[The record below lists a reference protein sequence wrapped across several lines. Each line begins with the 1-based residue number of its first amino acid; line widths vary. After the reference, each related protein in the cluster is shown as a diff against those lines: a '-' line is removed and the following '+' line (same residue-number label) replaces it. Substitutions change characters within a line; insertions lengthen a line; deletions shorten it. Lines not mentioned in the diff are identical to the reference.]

1 MASSQESQ
9 QVLNEL
15 TLEEKI
21 TELQK
26 AFIQDLPPMKSYPIK
41 KLIDYANILKNIKI
55 PVKIPVKIPK
65 KSDDKSKYTDY
76 INELYNCIQ
85 ELRR

>member
-41 KLIDYANILKNIKI
+41 KLIDYANTLKNIKI
-55 PVKIPVKIPK
+55 PVKSGDNQG
-65 KSDDKSKYTDY
+65 KSHYTDY